1 MRIDQDLPKMDQ
13 WVCHTYGHY
22 VLDME
27 RKVLS
32 AVLPGLFGYNIAQI
46 GGPAHDHYLHDSL
59 IRHKIRLS
67 PDVHSDFDGSNV
79 VSSLYEMP
87 FLPESLDVMVLPHVL
102 EYTADPKA
110 VLKSCYDSL
119 VPEGHLIILGFNAW
133 SLWGLAKL
141 IRPNDRV
148 YRRADF
154 IASHNMRKLLQQQD
168 FEIKVHK
175 SMCYRPPIKNESWFH
190 KVKFLEP
197 LGRMIWPY
205 LGAVYIMVARKR
217 VAPMNFIGVNVK
229 PKVQVRTRIVEP
241 TV

>member
-1 MRIDQDLPKMDQ
+1 MDQ
-13 WVCHTYGHY
+13 WICHTYGRY

-46 GGPAHDHYLHDSL
+46 GGPTNDHYIQDSL
-59 IRHKIRLS
+59 IRHKVRLS
-67 PDVHSDFDGSNV
+67 PEVQSGFDGSNI
-79 VSSLYEMP
+79 VSNLYEMP
-87 FLPESLDVMVLPHVL
+87 FLPGSLDVMVLPHVL
-102 EYTADPKA
+102 EYTADPKT

-154 IASHNMRKLLQQQD
+154 IASQKMRKMLKQLD
-168 FEIKVHK
+168 FEVKVHK
-175 SMCYRPPIKNESWFH
+175 SMCYRPPIKNERWFQ
-190 KVKFLEP
+190 KAKFLEP
-197 LGRMIWPY
+197 LGRLIWPY
-205 LGAVYIMVARKR
+205 LGAVYIIVARKR
-217 VAPMNFIGVNVK
+217 VVPMNFIGMNVK
-229 PKVQVRTRIVEP
+229 PKVRIRTGIVEP